1 MDINIFAH
9 AEEVP
14 NHAKVGNAVV
24 NAKRTKHK
32 GFDVFKLFGTNQDG
46 APFEINIFLDNGQK
60 IAQSIEVAGEYGK
73 AVKGN
78 PANGYKKVTTG

>member
-9 AEEVP
+9 TQEVP
-14 NHAKVGNAVV
+14 NRAKVGNAEVK
-24 NAKRTKHK
+24 AKRTKHK

-46 APFEINIFLDNGQK
+46 APFEINVFLDNGQK
-60 IAQSIEVAGEYGK
+60 IGQSIEVAGEYGK

-78 PANGYKKVTTG
+78 PANGYKAATTG

>member
-9 AEEVP
+9 TQEVT
-14 NHAKVGNAVV
+14 NRAKVGNAVV

-32 GFDVFKLFGTNQDG
+32 GFDVFKLFGKNQDG

-60 IAQSIEVAGEYGK
+60 IDQSVEVAGEYGK
-73 AVKGN
+73 ATKAN
-78 PANGYKKVTTG
+78 PAEGYEVATG